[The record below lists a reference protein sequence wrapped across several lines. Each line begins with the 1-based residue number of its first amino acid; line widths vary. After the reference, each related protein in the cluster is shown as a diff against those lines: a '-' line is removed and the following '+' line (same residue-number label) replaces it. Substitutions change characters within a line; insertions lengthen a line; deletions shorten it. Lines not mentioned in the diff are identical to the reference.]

1 MADKLRL
8 RRGDTVVVLT
18 GREKGKRGKIM
29 RVDRSERRVV
39 VQGVNIVK
47 RHTRPSAAQP
57 GGIVEKEAALHLSN
71 VALADPKSGEPTR
84 IGFRWLTDGRK
95 VRYAKKS
102 GEVIDA

>member
-1 MADKLRL
+1 MRL